1 MKHSLGHVSKT
12 LDALRHNSLYRS
24 LRYGRVDGPRI
35 VVDGRAMINL
45 GSNDYLGARGPVPG
59 GPRVSSSRLVSGNDD
74 SYRDLEDVLGA
85 HRSAESALVY
95 PTGYMAS
102 LGLISVL
109 GAAGC
114 TILSDERNHASII
127 DGCRLAHGRTAVFGH
142 NDVDALDSMLA
153 GVDGDA
159 VVVTEGIFSMDGDY
173 SDIRGIADVAS
184 RRGAAVVMDDAHGDF
199 VVGPGGRGTAEL
211 FGVSGEIYAT
221 ISSLSKGLGSFGGYV
236 AADHT
241 VTSLQVNRSRPFVY
255 TSALPPAIIR
265 DAASRAGQDLEGRR
279 ARLDRNVRRMAGGLA
294 SIGLETASRTHI
306 IPVTIG
312 GEREAVEFSGILA
325 EKGVYAPAIRYPT
338 VPRGLARIRISVTAA
353 LEDADIDAVLAA
365 FEEARRRVLS

>member
-74 SYRDLEDVLGA
+74 SYRDLEGVLGA